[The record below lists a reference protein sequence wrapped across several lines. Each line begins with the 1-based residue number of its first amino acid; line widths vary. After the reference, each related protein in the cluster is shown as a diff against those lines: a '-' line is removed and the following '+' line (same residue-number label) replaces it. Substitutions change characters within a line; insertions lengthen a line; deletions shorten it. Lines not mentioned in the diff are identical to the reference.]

1 MFSSNQNIKIDRIDA
16 DRRNYQNNSDIHMP
30 EPSREVISRNMPSV
44 ENFGKISMP
53 QLNNQN
59 INAQRMQPDI
69 LKAFKNNP
77 YAQSLSSF

>member
-16 DRRNYQNNSDIHMP
+16 DRRNHQNNSDIIIP
-30 EPSREVISRNMPSV
+30 VPRQVISNNMPSV
-44 ENFGKISMP
+44 ENYGKISMP

-59 INAQRMQPDI
+59 INAERMQPDI

-77 YAQSLSSF
+77 YAQSLSSY